1 MRAKAPV
8 REVFMRSP
16 RGIVAWNVLRDR
28 VVGARARL
36 GRHRAHGGA
45 THEDLDLAQSV
56 AYIDEVFGDYLRYS
70 ALTAEDLDG
79 LRVLEVGPGD
89 NPGVALRFLAAG
101 AARVVCVDRFLLWR
115 DPAQQREI
123 LRAVVEGL
131 EPAGRARLEGVV
143 TADGD
148 LVPGS
153 DRLEFIEGIAIE
165 EADRRFPPAS
175 FDLIVSR
182 AVLEHVLDVER
193 SLAVMDRLLAPG
205 GTMLHKVDF
214 RDHGMFTDAGMDP
227 LTFLTVREPVFRWTG
242 RNSDGLNRRRRD
254 TYRRVL
260 GRLGYEP
267 RILATHVAG
276 VGEELVPHR
285 ETLEPGRDVPPES
298 VAAVAEI
305 RPRLAPEFRGL
316 GDEDLLV
323 AGIFFEA
330 RKPAAPERASE
341 AAA

>member
-1 MRAKAPV
+1 MSLKGRVKRPAQ
-8 REVFMRSP
+8 ELFERSP
-16 RGIVAWNVLRDR
+16 RGIVAWNVMRDR
-28 VVGARARL
+28 LVGLRARL

-45 THEDLDLAQSV
+45 THERLDLARSV

-70 ALTAEDLDG
+70 WLGPADLEG
-79 LRVLEVGPGD
+79 ARVLEVGPGD

-123 LRAVVEGL
+123 LRAVIAGL
-131 EPAGRARLEGVV
+131 EPAQRDRLEGVV
-143 TADGD
+143 TPDGE
-148 LVPGS
+148 LVAGS
-153 DRLEFIEGIAIE
+153 PRLEFIEGVAIE
-165 EADRRFPPAS
+165 EADRRFPAES

-205 GTMLHKVDF
+205 GTMVHKVDF
-214 RDHGMFTDAGMDP
+214 RDHGMFTGAGMHP
-227 LTFLTVREPVFRWTG
+227 LTFLTVRDGVWRWTG
-242 RNSDGLNRRRRD
+242 RNGDGLNRRRRD
-254 TYRRVL
+254 TYRETL
-260 GRLGYEP
+260 SRLGYAP

-276 VGEELVPHR
+276 VEAELVPHR
-285 ETLEPGRDVPPES
+285 DVLEPERDVP
-298 VAAVAEI
+298 AEARSSAQAL

-316 GDEDLLV
+316 DAEDLLI

-330 RKPAAPERASE
+330 RKPERGP
-341 AAA
+341 